1 MQLQGNMH
9 GRTPTI
15 QDIVLEERPEPIS
28 LQCEE
33 EMLDSSD
40 EEDARDC
47 MHEQQQLAE
56 RAQQAF
62 RVVTTCGVCYRAV
75 RLVVLSDDVH
85 LRHLQQLL
93 LNDLS
98 IVCPGCA

>member
-1 MQLQGNMH
+1 MH

-15 QDIVLEERPEPIS
+15 QDIVLEELPEPIS

-47 MHEQQQLAE
+47 VHEQLAE
-56 RAQQAF
+56 QAQQAF
-62 RVVTTCGVCYRAV
+62 RVVTTCGVCYCAV
-75 RLVVLSDDVH
+75 RLVVLCDDAH
-85 LRHLQQLL
+85 LRQLQQLL
-93 LNDLS
+93 LDDLS